1 MSWGYTLDDIRQTQA
16 YLLSDAERIARL
28 FRSNSGNPLRAH
40 NKVYAPSMV
49 ASTDSQPI
57 ITPNPSN
64 FIEFPDKCLNSL
76 QPEIK
81 VYKTYIDLD
90 GNELNYLL
98 PMGTYLESTGK
109 VEQGVVVKNVEFT
122 RLGGNPAELDTNIK
136 FNLKLFAKDITTF
149 FVKNEVEPVENYD
162 PGKTPDTRLQ
172 QAQAQ
177 AQALQITED
186 LEAEI
191 SQASEIRAAQA
202 AGVRITASE
211 QAFLN
216 DFEVRQGRRTFA
228 DIDVSGRAQ
237 EHRDN
242 LNDLTNSIHE
252 LGPNGERKVAWIDL
266 IKIDPGQEL
275 NAMSS
280 ELLTSESS
288 ARIKVEIGYVPVPTK
303 PVKFTGSDEEWAVW
317 AEAIEEQRE
326 VFYLSLTKHQFDF
339 RGYDGVGLDVH
350 FIATSN
356 AKRLSPRSDIFNDIN
371 MNDQI
376 RRLSSDIERKEEE
389 IRKAGADE
397 EPSERIS
404 ECIADLSD
412 QIENMEGKILKYRSQ
427 NKLKLL
433 RQLYLSSQNP
443 ITNRLPGTKVFGRRW
458 KPTREKRAGETESDV
473 ARRQIINHGSG
484 DGTGYYYMQ
493 DLHVPSDNETGAIS
507 FPRRELHSID
517 LDAGEEDGELG
528 ITREHIEGGI
538 REDMFVFLGDIIES
552 AFELL
557 TPSKKE
563 LQLGP
568 IQVRVRATKFHAVV
582 GFFDIIGE
590 NATEAAARIQSEL
603 EAESA
608 LDRATG
614 ALSFTA
620 PFPWRES
627 DSNDHVT
634 GQIERFNESISEFG
648 GILSGEVSYTNPN
661 STTLSPIPITVKIR
675 DIPIALD
682 IFRSW
687 WMNTYVKSGKNSLPL
702 NDFIVALMKFVER
715 EVFARTPLDFG
726 RTEDRVDDPKFII
739 NNINV
744 DDASIVKLF
753 DNKNVFTNIGIS
765 DIKQVEDFEQN
776 SVLVIEQVDS
786 NPWLSEA
793 VSVIVFG
800 ETTKGVLKKINFER
814 EDIPGH
820 AEARL
825 FSDRS
830 STASNIALRE
840 KYNTSIETLGLTCY
854 KPGSLLYLDPLP
866 LDLGYVGSRNSL
878 ARSLGLGGMY
888 RVVNLTSTLS
898 FDSSGNTWNTKVNT
912 KWESFGDGSTG
923 AQLVTH
929 PSPIVLGK
937 CIEDEIAY
945 LEEQM
950 AEHNRIAAEKLS
962 VANQLTA
969 GSGAQRAYLIAFHGA
984 NDRAIEFAERIEA
997 LRTIGQTS

>member
-1 MSWGYTLDDIRQTQA
+1 MAWGYTLDDIRQTQA
-16 YLLSDAERIARL
+16 YLLSDAEALART
-28 FRSNSGNPLRAH
+28 FRSNSGNPPRAH

-149 FVKNEVEPVENYD
+149 FVKNEVEPVEDYD
-162 PGKTPDTRLQ
+162 IGPDTRLQ

-191 SQASEIRAAQA
+191 YQASEIRAAQA

-211 QAFLN
+211 VAFLN
-216 DFEVRQGRRTFA
+216 DFDVRATARAIPDT
-228 DIDVSGRAQ
+228 DVSATAQ
-237 EHRDN
+237 SHRDN
-242 LNDLTNSIHE
+242 LTNITNSIHE

-280 ELLTSESS
+280 ELLTSESR
-288 ARIKVEIGYVPVPTK
+288 ARIKVEIGYAPVPTK
-303 PVKFTGSDEEWAVW
+303 PVKFTGSDEEWDVW

-356 AKRLSPRSDIFNDIN
+356 AKRLSPRSDIFNDIK
-371 MNDQI
+371 MNQFI
-376 RRLSSDIERKEEE
+376 RRASADIERKEEE
-389 IRKAGADE
+389 IRKAGASE
-397 EPSERIS
+397 EPSERIA
-404 ECIADLSD
+404 ECIADLSE
-412 QIENMEGKILKYRSQ
+412 QIEELEGKILKYRSQ
-427 NKLKLL
+427 NKLKIL
-433 RQLYLSSQNP
+433 RQLYLSSQNASP
-443 ITNRLPGTKVFGRRW
+443 TIPGTKVFGRRW
-458 KPTREKRAGETESDV
+458 KPTREKREGETESDV
-473 ARRQIINHGSG
+473 ARRQLINHGSG

-493 DLHVPSDNETGAIS
+493 DLHVPSTNETGEIS
-507 FPRRELHSID
+507 FDRRNLQSID
-517 LDAGEEDGELG
+517 MSAAEEDGELG

-557 TPSKKE
+557 TPNTDKALAINIESTVEPKISR
-563 LQLGP
+563 LAGALLAGAP
-568 IQVRVRATKFHAVV
+568 
-582 GFFDIIGE
+582 GLFFAAAWERD
-590 NATEAAARIQSEL
+590 AARISAEL
-603 EAESA
+603 TA
-608 LDRATG
+608 ATTG
-614 ALSFTA
+614 LSYVA
-620 PFPWRES
+620 PFPWRASATPE
-627 DSNDHVT
+627 DIA

-661 STTLSPIPITVKIR
+661 STTLSPTPITVKIR

-744 DDASIVKLF
+744 DAESIVKLF
-753 DNKNVFTNIGIS
+753 DNQNVFKNIDMS

-830 STASNIALRE
+830 STSSNIALRE

-866 LDLGYVGSRNSL
+866 LDLGYTGSRNSL

-888 RVVNLTSTLS
+888 RVVNLTSTIS
-898 FDSSGNTWNTKVNT
+898 FDSSGNKWNTKVNT

-923 AQLVTH
+923 AQLVTN
-929 PSPIVLGK
+929 PPPIALGR

-997 LRTIGQTS
+997 LRTIGQTP

>member
-57 ITPNPSN
+57 ITPDPSN

-162 PGKTPDTRLQ
+162 QGPDTRLQ

-216 DFEVRQGRRTFA
+216 DFEVRQGRRPTLA

-242 LNDLTNSIHE
+242 LTNLTNSIHE

-371 MNDQI
+371 MNRNI
-376 RRLSSDIERKEEE
+376 RGLSADIERKEEE
-389 IRKAGADE
+389 IRRAGADE

-412 QIENMEGKILKYRSQ
+412 QIESLEGRILKYRSL

-433 RQLYLSSQNP
+433 KQLYLSSQNASP
-443 ITNRLPGTKVFGRRW
+443 TIPGTKVFGRRW
-458 KPTREKRAGETESDV
+458 KPTREKREGETESDV
-473 ARRQIINHGSG
+473 ARRQLINHGSG

-493 DLHVPSDNETGAIS
+493 DLHVPSTNETGEIS
-507 FPRRELHSID
+507 FDKRNLQSID
-517 LDAGEEDGELG
+517 MSAAEEDGELG
-528 ITREHIEGGI
+528 ITREHMEGGI

-552 AFELL
+552 AFEIL
-557 TPSKKE
+557 TPNAQTDLGVSYGVNVSPSR
-563 LQLGP
+563 LRQGLGMFLFGP
-568 IQVRVRATKFHAVV
+568 IGGLILGAQ
-582 GFFDIIGE
+582 
-590 NATEAAARIQSEL
+590 TEQAAARI
-603 EAESA
+603 EAELNA
-608 LDRATG
+608 ATTG
-614 ALSFTA
+614 LAFTS
-620 PFPWRES
+620 PFVWRES
-627 DSNDHVT
+627 NSNDHVT
-634 GQIERFNESISEFG
+634 GQTERFNESISEFG

-661 STTLSPIPITVKIR
+661 STTLSPTPITVKIR

-744 DDASIVKLF
+744 DAESIVKLF
-753 DNKNVFTNIGIS
+753 DNQNVFKNIDIS